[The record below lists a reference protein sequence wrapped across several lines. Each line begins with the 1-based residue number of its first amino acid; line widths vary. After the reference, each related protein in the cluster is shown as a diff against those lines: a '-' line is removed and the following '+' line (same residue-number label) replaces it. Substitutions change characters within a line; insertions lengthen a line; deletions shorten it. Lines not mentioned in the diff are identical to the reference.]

1 LKDQKV
7 KLQLGNAVELNK
19 CITEN
24 IYMGDHEF
32 WTNDT
37 ARLTCMCM
45 NTFGILPDFIRSAC
59 IKEMFLCSGPGN
71 KMIIGCWHQDSL
83 RIGFEEFYTKNPE
96 LCGVC
101 KEEDFD
107 FEKGNFNCSSSDYTS
122 HWWSEAEL

>member
-7 KLQLGNAVELNK
+7 RLQCGNAIELNK
-19 CITEN
+19 CITED
-24 IYMGDHEF
+24 IYNKEHEF
-32 WTNDT
+32 WANDT

-83 RIGFEEFYTKNPE
+83 RVGF
-96 LCGVC
+96 
-101 KEEDFD
+101 
-107 FEKGNFNCSSSDYTS
+107 
-122 HWWSEAEL
+122 